1 MQSALRIGRFGSLTI
16 YLNYTWL
23 LAAILG
29 LWWVALLW
37 LPDNFPGWTSLHY
50 WLTAVVVMLLFLVTV
65 ILHEAVH
72 SAVARAGRRGVNL
85 FPFGAAAPFNQ
96 QRTEPGRIIL
106 AALAGIVFNLA
117 LGGALLFLANNIAGT
132 DGLAGSIRGLLAPLG
147 LLSLWLGLI
156 NIIPGVPFDGGWAL
170 SAGISSFGGDRE
182 VGVKGVRALGGIAS
196 LALMLLGA
204 WVGLTSSNWLLA
216 LSLVFLGWAAREA
229 GALGQYRRMLRGAFD
244 QVTAHDMMDSS
255 RPADTVVVEASV
267 AEMVKA
273 HPYYAPETPLP
284 VVDSGGTL
292 VGLVTLSASDKL
304 LQGTW
309 PSTPVRAITIPIG
322 EVSSLHSDAPL
333 VDALYLAE
341 SRKGTEAEGIP
352 IPVIDNGA
360 LVGSIDPARLDA
372 FEDIGQEF
380 GLEET
385 VNAAD
390 RPQPFLS
397 RLGSALPAI
406 MVVAAMAILGN
417 IALRTN
423 PADIRDALS
432 PDAPARITFN
442 ELTPAQDAIVG
453 LGSAQLSA
461 QLVAPSAITTA
472 TIKLDGRPLVTE
484 LSGTSPLTQTVSA
497 QVAGLLQGTHTVSII
512 AGTESGRLKSEEWQ
526 FRVSATGDAA
536 ATPSAVLVPVEEPLQ
551 LERHSPAIGGH
562 VLSGTANLPLSV
574 EVTGT
579 NNIKSALLTL
589 DGQKLDAKVEPV
601 EGAAGRYRV
610 SATAPE
616 LASGI
621 HRVHAEVV
629 SATGGFYSSDW
640 TFTAMQPDANNAY
653 FKETGYFLSQP
664 FLTFWQQNGGLAV
677 FGYPI
682 SDRVQETTSG
692 TNEGYTAQY
701 FERARFELHAATG
714 DQVILGRLGALA
726 TTIEPP
732 VQAVAGEQFF
742 PQTGHNV
749 SPTFFKFWQ
758 ENGGVALFGYPIT
771 EERTEKNPADGKEY
785 KVQYFERN
793 RFELHPDKAGTPFE
807 VQLGQLGTQI
817 YAKRYGR

>member
-1 MQSALRIGRFGSLTI
+1 MQSSLRIGRFGSLTI

-23 LAAILG
+23 LAVILG

-37 LPDNFPGWTSLHY
+37 LPDNFPGWSSLHY
-50 WLTAVVVMLLFLVTV
+50 WLTAVAVMLLFLVTV

-72 SAVARAGRRGVNL
+72 SAVARAGRRSVNL

-96 QRTEPGRIIL
+96 LRTEPGRVIL
-106 AALAGIVFNLA
+106 AALAGIAFNLL
-117 LGGALLFLANNIAGT
+117 LGGALLFAANSIEGT
-132 DGLAGSIRGLLAPLG
+132 GGVAGSIRGLLAPLG

-156 NIIPGVPFDGGWAL
+156 NIIPGVPFDGGWVL
-170 SAGISSFGGDRE
+170 GAGISSFGDRE
-182 VGVKGVRALGGIAS
+182 VGVTAVRALGGVVS

-204 WVGLTSSNWLLA
+204 WVGLTSNNWLLA

-229 GALGQYRRMLRGAFD
+229 GALGQYRRLLRGAFD
-244 QVTAHDMMDSS
+244 QVRSHDMMDST
-255 RPADTVVVEASV
+255 RPADRVAVEGSV

-284 VVDSGGTL
+284 VVDEGGTL
-292 VGLVTLSASDKL
+292 VGLVTLSAADKL

-309 PSTPVRAITIPIG
+309 PSTPVRAITTPIG
-322 EVSSLHSDAPL
+322 EVSSLRSDAPL

-341 SRKGTEAEGIP
+341 SRKGTELEGIP

-360 LVGSIDPARLDA
+360 LVGSIVPARLDA
-372 FEDIGQEF
+372 FENIGQEF

-385 VNAAD
+385 VSAAD
-390 RPQPFLS
+390 RPQPLLS

-423 PADIRDALS
+423 PADIRDAIS
-432 PDAPARITFN
+432 PDAPARISFN
-442 ELTPAQDAIVG
+442 ELIPVRDSV
-453 LGSAQLSA
+453 LSPGSAQLSA

-472 TIKLDGRPLVTE
+472 TIKLDGKALPTE
-484 LSGTSPLTQTVSA
+484 LSGSSPLTQTASA
-497 QVAGLLQGTHTVSII
+497 QVVGLLQGMHTVSII

-526 FRVSATGDAA
+526 FRVGVSGAGG
-536 ATPSAVLVPVEEPLQ
+536 ATPSAVSVPVEQPLQ
-551 LERHSPAIGGH
+551 IERHSPAIGSY
-562 VLSGTANLPLSV
+562 VLSGAANLPLSI

-579 NNIKSALLTL
+579 KNIKSALLTL
-589 DGQKLDAKVEPV
+589 DGQKLDAKIAPV
-601 EGAAGRYRV
+601 AGVAGRYRV

-616 LASGI
+616 MALGL
-621 HRVHAEVV
+621 HRAHAEVV

-640 TFTAMQPDANNAY
+640 AFTAIQPDANNAY
-653 FKETGYFLSQP
+653 FKQTGYFVSQP

-682 SDRVQETTSG
+682 SDRVQETTAG
-692 TNEGYTAQY
+692 TNETYTAQY

-714 DQVILGRLGALA
+714 DQVVLGRLGALA
-726 TTIEPP
+726 TAVEPP
-732 VQAVAGEQFF
+732 VQAVSGEQFF

-749 SPTFFKFWQ
+749 SSTFFKFWQ
-758 ENGGVALFGYPIT
+758 DNGGVALFGYPIT
-771 EERTEKNPADGKEY
+771 EARIEKNPVDGKEY

-817 YAKRYGR
+817 YAKRYGG